1 MRRLKLFIIIF
12 LTIVCFLVFLP
23 YFLLQ
28 TSFGAKIVSQQLSK
42 LSSYTIS
49 IDNMHHSFANLYE
62 LSFDNV
68 IIKDEKQEL
77 VRIPKLV
84 IGLDKN
90 HLWQFNH
97 FKYITVINGEINHNQ
112 DIKYDNFTADTLKL
126 VDSIV
131 NTSFN
136 NGNGQINL
144 SLQQLNGGIKPFSS
158 SGDIKYQFD
167 LTSQHVLLNQLPM
180 DKVLIQGFHRD
191 NITSITNLGGNFDK
205 GFFVSKL
212 KILSDNSLDIEQLKV
227 SNIHFQTTDDN
238 YFDKYLSVLP
248 KLTIRQLSIFESS
261 IQLPFLIID
270 KGNFETANLR
280 YDDRWHI
287 EGGSIIF
294 NADSVVWNNNTF
306 SSVLLQLALND
317 QQVDIPKAM
326 ATWNNGN
333 VNFSGVWK
341 NNSLHLSKLLFSGVD
356 YQITE
361 KLEYFSL
368 PDVFSQVV
376 IDDLTVLPSMLINT
390 NPTYPFTLI
399 NFEAS
404 GSDVILVKDKKLG
417 LYFGTLFL
425 KAEKGTINQI
435 DVNYPDLV
443 VKFDSQYN
451 TLWNFSSLVSGG
463 MVEAVAKVNPSQTE
477 FLSLHLSAYGVSSLL
492 LDEWKLVQEP
502 PSAFNYRADLHGDIS
517 PFGLS
522 GTFLTNG
529 NEFIV
534 SPQH

>member
-1 MRRLKLFIIIF
+1 MRRLKLFIII
-12 LTIVCFLVFLP
+12 LSTIVCFFVFLP

-28 TSFGAKIVSQQLSK
+28 TSFGAKIASQQLSK

-68 IIKDEKQEL
+68 IISNEKQEI

-90 HLWQFNH
+90 NLWQLNH
-97 FKYITVINGEINHNQ
+97 FKYITVINGVINYNP
-112 DIKYDNFTADTLKL
+112 DIKHDSFTADTLKL

-136 NGNGQINL
+136 NGQINL
-144 SLQQLNGGIKPFSS
+144 SLQKLNGGIKPFNS
-158 SGDIKYQFD
+158 SGDGKYQFD
-167 LTSQHVLLNQLPM
+167 LTSQHVSLNQLPM
-180 DKVLIQGFHRD
+180 NKVLIQGFHRD

-227 SNIHFQTTDDN
+227 SHIHFQTTDDN

-248 KLTIRQLSIFESS
+248 KLTLRQLSIFESS
-261 IQLPFLIID
+261 IQLPSLIID

-280 YDDRWHI
+280 YDDRWHV
-287 EGGSIIF
+287 EDGSIVF
-294 NADSVVWNNNTF
+294 NADSVVWHNNTF

-317 QQVDIPKAM
+317 QQVDIQKAM

-333 VNFSGVWK
+333 VNFSGIWK
-341 NNSLHLSKLLFSGVD
+341 NNSLYLSKLLLAGVD
-356 YQITE
+356 CKITE
-361 KLEYFSL
+361 KLEQFLL

-376 IDDLTVLPSMLINT
+376 INELTVLPSMLINT
-390 NPTYPFTLI
+390 NRTYPFTLI

-425 KAEKGTINQI
+425 KAEKGSINGI
-435 DVNYPDLV
+435 DINYPDLV
-443 VKFDSQYN
+443 VKFDPQYN
-451 TLWNFSSLVSGG
+451 TLLNFSSLVSGG
-463 MVEAVAKVNPSQTE
+463 MVEAVAKVNSLQTE
-477 FLSLHLSAYGVSSLL
+477 FLSLHISAYGISSLL
-492 LDEWKLVQEP
+492 LDEWKLVKEP
-502 PSAFNYRADLHGDIS
+502 PNAFNYNADLHGDIS

-534 SPQH
+534 NPQH